1 MSLDDLRKEKS
12 TVCIVGMGLT
22 SPLAPWDNEDVE
34 IWRINEAYK
43 LDEYYE
49 RKTRAD
55 RWFQL
60 HQPWDYTRK
69 MNRNDPHGGHYEWL
83 KQEHPFPIY
92 MQKKYVDIPSSVR
105 YPLEEICG
113 TFNLNRHT
121 CWFRNSICYQVA
133 FAIYEGFER
142 IEMYGWSLSSN
153 TERAYEKPAAV
164 FWLGMAKGMGIDI
177 YLTPGDDLL
186 GWGKRL
192 YAFEDVPAINR
203 MHCESRSWRANQKAM
218 HAQRFMREH
227 PGDRD
232 ARDNF
237 FEARGEQLAWEQMM
251 DELDDV
257 MDPRGT
263 FDKDDD
269 NGGTTRE
276 D

>member
-1 MSLDDLRKEKS
+1 MLINDVRKEKK

-22 SPLAPWDNEDVE
+22 QPLAPYDNKDVE
-34 IWRINEAYK
+34 IWCINEAYK
-43 LDEYYE
+43 LDEYYD
-49 RKTRAD
+49 RKVRAD

-60 HQPWDYTRK
+60 HCRWDFTR
-69 MNRNDPHGGHYEWL
+69 MINPSDPHGGHFEWL
-83 KQEHPFPIY
+83 KQDHPFPIY
-92 MQKKYVDIPSSVR
+92 MQKKYADIPASVR

-113 TFNLNRHT
+113 MFSLDRHT

-164 FWLGMAKGMGIDI
+164 FWLGIAKGMGIDI
-177 YLTPGDDLL
+177 YLPPAAELM
-186 GWGKRL
+186 GWNKRL

-203 MHCESRSWRANQKAM
+203 MHCESRSYRAQQKAT

-227 PGDRD
+227 LGDRD

-237 FEARGEQLAWEQMM
+237 FEAQGERMAWEQMM

-257 MDPRGT
+257 SDPRGT
-263 FDKDDD
+263 FDKDT
-269 NGGTTRE
+269 NNARTAR
-276 D
+276 